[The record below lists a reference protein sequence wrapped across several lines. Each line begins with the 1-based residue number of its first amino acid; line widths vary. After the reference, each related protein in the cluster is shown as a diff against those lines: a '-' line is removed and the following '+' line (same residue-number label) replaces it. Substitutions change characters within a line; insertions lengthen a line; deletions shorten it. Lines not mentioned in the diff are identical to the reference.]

1 MKERKKEPVMQNKF
15 IAAIIAAIVIL
26 SLCMVARADTTKPNV
41 ITSICEWL
49 DDSHTS
55 AMEEL
60 LGE

>member
-1 MKERKKEPVMQNKF
+1 MKNTF